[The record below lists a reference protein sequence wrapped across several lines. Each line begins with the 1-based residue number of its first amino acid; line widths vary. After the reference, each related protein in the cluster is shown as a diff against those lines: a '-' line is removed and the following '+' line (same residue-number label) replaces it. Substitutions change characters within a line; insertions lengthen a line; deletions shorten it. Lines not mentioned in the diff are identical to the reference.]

1 MFCASCSSL
10 ALAIP
15 AGARSIFV
23 RVTSTP
29 TSALSKLS
37 AKVNLEGLERMQKAR
52 KVRRPSQ
59 RPFFRAWSARPL
71 RLPL

>member
-52 KVRRPSQ
+52 NVRSPAQ
-59 RPFFRAWSARPL
+59 HPFFPPCFGQPAL
-71 RLPL
+71 